1 MMVIVSTKVSVMIG
15 GWTRVIMARIVVWLV
30 VGLR

>member
-1 MMVIVSTKVSVMIG
+1 MVIVSTKVSAMSG
-15 GWTRVIMARIVVWLV
+15 GWTRVIKASIVVWLV